1 MTALRIALI
10 IIIVIAGSLLA
21 ILNAREEVMVR
32 VFWQSYSQVPL
43 AVVMLYSYALGL
55 LTVGIFAGI
64 SEIKLRREIRKEK
77 KAKEALLEELQVLR
91 NLPLSESSSEA
102 SSPWGE

>member
-10 IIIVIAGSLLA
+10 ILIVIAGSILA
-21 ILNAREEVMVR
+21 ILNTQVEVKEVK
-32 VFWQSYSQVPL
+32 VFWQSYYRVPL

-77 KAKEALLEELQVLR
+77 KEKEALLEELQALR
-91 NLPLSESSSEA
+91 NLPL
-102 SSPWGE
+102 GE

>member
-1 MTALRIALI
+1 MTALRITLI
-10 IIIVIAGSLLA
+10 ILIVIAGSILA
-21 ILNAREEVMVR
+21 IINAREEVAVVR
-32 VFWQSYSQVPL
+32 VFWQPYYQVPL

-77 KAKEALLEELQVLR
+77 KEKEALLEELQALR
-91 NLPLSESSSEA
+91 NLPL
-102 SSPWGE
+102 GE